1 MKILA
6 GTVEKSDLGD
16 NNQSAVKRPKKEVS
30 IDIDMAARTDTDTE
44 ASQGS
49 INLLG
54 RKVAEI
60 FQQVTKMTPLEKVEW
75 VLIEVGGIIIVVG
88 ISMFMLV
95 VCAIGMIYLMM
106 IFGAVVFMVW
116 LVVMAIFGL

>member
-6 GTVEKSDLGD
+6 GTVENSDLGD